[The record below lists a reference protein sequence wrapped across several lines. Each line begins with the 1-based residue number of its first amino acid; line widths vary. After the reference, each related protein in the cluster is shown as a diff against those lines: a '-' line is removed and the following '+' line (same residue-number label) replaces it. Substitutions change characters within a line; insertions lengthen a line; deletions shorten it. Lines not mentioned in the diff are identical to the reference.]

1 MIIEVVVVLVVAV
14 VVVVPTIRYIDF
26 GIFCARGTWCVCVT
40 FDRQQQKEF
49 CYPVTYI
56 HLVFGTIRK

>member
-1 MIIEVVVVLVVAV
+1 VIIVVAAAAAV
-14 VVVVPTIRYIDF
+14 VVFPLVLILGFSAPVE
-26 GIFCARGTWCVCVT
+26 RGVCVT

-56 HLVFGTIRK
+56 